1 MVFLKD
7 MAQKIIILYNLKDK
21 TQSEKVQALRKLFGY
36 RDRSNY
42 DYQYDRTGELAKVK
56 LSKSKKSVLELDN
69 EKDLAKVAEILKKLN
84 IKFDVAKIQ

>member
-1 MVFLKD
+1 MVFSWGMTK
-7 MAQKIIILYNLKDK
+7 KTIILYNLKDK

-42 DYQYDRTGELAKVK
+42 DYQYERTGELVKVK

-69 EKDLAKVAEILKKLN
+69 EKDLAKVAEVFKKLK
-84 IKFDVAKIQ
+84 IQFEVAKIQ